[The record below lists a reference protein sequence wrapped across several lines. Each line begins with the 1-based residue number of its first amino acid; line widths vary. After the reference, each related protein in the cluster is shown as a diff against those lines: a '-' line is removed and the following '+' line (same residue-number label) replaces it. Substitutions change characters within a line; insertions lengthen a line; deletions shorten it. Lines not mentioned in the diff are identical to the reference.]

1 VTGNTGDT
9 AFLYVDLPKNVI
21 NVTGNNVTRWNV
33 SLSGV
38 SVQPQITQNDTDTF
52 MFAIVTFASDV
63 TVEVEGDNI
72 IPELSSILAV
82 LIIASSLTLAL
93 AKNKTRKK

>member
-1 VTGNTGDT
+1 
-9 AFLYVDLPKNVI
+9 LYVDLPKNVI